1 MSIQEFHSQL
11 TRDDQPDPVIAALGR
26 LTQVEDSQ
34 FAAQI
39 PSAEWAWNG
48 SAS

>member
-11 TRDDQPDPVIAALGR
+11 TRDDQPDPVIAALSR
-26 LTQVEDSQ
+26 LSLVEDSQ
-34 FAAQI
+34 LAADI
-39 PSAEWAWNG
+39 INMDWAWNA